1 MYMFQHSSVSF
12 FGLALVKIK
21 AKVQEEGAEL
31 LYALQSRRESRLNM
45 IDSLIMSLIFFRGL
59 KRV

>member
-1 MYMFQHSSVSF
+1 MYMFQHSSVSL

-45 IDSLIMSLIFFRGL
+45 IDS
-59 KRV
+59 

>member
-1 MYMFQHSSVSF
+1 MCMFQHSSVSL

-21 AKVQEEGAEL
+21 AQVQEEGAER

-59 KRV
+59 KGV

>member
-1 MYMFQHSSVSF
+1 MYMFQHSSVSL

-21 AKVQEEGAEL
+21 AKVQEEGAEH

-45 IDSLIMSLIFFRGL
+45 IGSLIMSLIFFRGL

>member
-1 MYMFQHSSVSF
+1 MYMFQHPSVSL

-31 LYALQSRRESRLNM
+31 LYALHSRRESRLNM

-59 KRV
+59 KGV

>member
-1 MYMFQHSSVSF
+1 MYMFQHSSVSL
-12 FGLALVKIK
+12 FGLALVKVK

-45 IDSLIMSLIFFRGL
+45 IDSLIMSLMFFRGL

>member
-1 MYMFQHSSVSF
+1 MYMFQHPSVSF

-59 KRV
+59 KGV

>member
-1 MYMFQHSSVSF
+1 MYMFQHSSVSL

-31 LYALQSRRESRLNM
+31 LYHLAEPTGVTLKYDR
-45 IDSLIMSLIFFRGL
+45 FFDNVTNIL
-59 KRV
+59 

>member
-1 MYMFQHSSVSF
+1 MYMFQHSSVSL

-31 LYALQSRRESRLNM
+31 LSALQSRRESRLNM

>member
-1 MYMFQHSSVSF
+1 MFQHSSVSL
-12 FGLALVKIK
+12 FGLALVKVK

-31 LYALQSRRESRLNM
+31 LYALQTRLNM

>member
-1 MYMFQHSSVSF
+1 MHMFQHSSVSL

-45 IDSLIMSLIFFRGL
+45 IDSLIMPLIFFRGL

>member
-1 MYMFQHSSVSF
+1 MYMFQHSSVSL

-31 LYALQSRRESRLNM
+31 LYALQSRRESHLNM

>member
-1 MYMFQHSSVSF
+1 MYMFQHSSVSL

-31 LYALQSRRESRLNM
+31 LYVLQSRRESRLNM

>member
-1 MYMFQHSSVSF
+1 MYMFQHSSVSL

-31 LYALQSRRESRLNM
+31 LYDLQSRRESRLNM